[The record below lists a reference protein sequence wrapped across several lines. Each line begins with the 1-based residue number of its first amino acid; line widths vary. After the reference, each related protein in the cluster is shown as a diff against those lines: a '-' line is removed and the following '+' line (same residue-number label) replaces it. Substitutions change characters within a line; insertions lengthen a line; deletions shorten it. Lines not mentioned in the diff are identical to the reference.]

1 MLFMPRLCNSTTWLE
16 IWVVDIWLWRLWVAL
31 RFCVVEYGWSLTWFV
46 GMRAEANILGVGR
59 NVLLWAEVLQV
70 RVDSPFVHVMRMSFA
85 IGSTVTYQP
94 IAVGFYVE

>member
-1 MLFMPRLCNSTTWLE
+1 MRRLCNAAIWVE
-16 IWVVDIWLWRLWVAL
+16 IWVVDISLWRLCAAL

-46 GMRAEANILGVGR
+46 GMRVEANILGFGR

-85 IGSTVTYQP
+85 IESTVTSQP